1 MQPKESK
8 SDRHFMFSIMKSIL
22 RFGACYGL
30 WTDRRYDL
38 TGRWWIARFGRSV
51 GNRGG
56 TLGG

>member
-30 WTDRRYDL
+30 WI
-38 TGRWWIARFGRSV
+38 TGDMVLQAFGVFFGLAEILGIAEE
-51 GNRGG
+51 
-56 TLGG
+56 L